1 MADNDFI
8 FLILGMTAGFL
19 AAAVVFYVIAAQF
32 LRFIFPDDSDTA
44 DAYAGAGGLKQFLRP
59 FAVYFKRH
67 GSNDF
72 VKQNVAAFSKRL
84 QQAGDFWGGLDAY
97 EILSAK
103 LSLGIAGFVLI
114 LFLCMS
120 AGLMPLLTLACSIM
134 AGIMLYVYP
143 SAALDSQAQDRQHK
157 FMRQLPAALDI
168 LRVAAEAGLDLFSSI
183 NYLNRIYV
191 PGPVKEEMELFQK
204 DVTFGKSTAEALN
217 SIAERIDMQ
226 EARSVFGS
234 LAQSIEMGTSISEML
249 CVTTQEMRKKMSL
262 HAQEEAQK
270 ATVKISFPLLLL
282 ILPGVF
288 IVLLGPIVY
297 KLTHSI
303 NM

>member
-1 MADNDFI
+1 MADKDLI
-8 FLILGMTAGFL
+8 FLILGVTAGFL
-19 AAAVVFYVIAAQF
+19 AATVLFYVIVAKF
-32 LRFIFPDDSDTA
+32 VYFIFPDDSA
-44 DAYAGAGGLKQFLRP
+44 ESYAGASGLKQMLQP
-59 FAVYFKRH
+59 FALYFKRH
-67 GSNDF
+67 GSSSF
-72 VKQNVAAFSKRL
+72 VKQNVETFSRRL
-84 QQAGDFWGGLDAY
+84 QQAGEFWGGLDAY

-103 LSLGIAGFVLI
+103 ISLGMLAFLLI
-114 LFLCMS
+114 LFFCLS
-120 AGLMPLLTLACSIM
+120 AGLMPLLTLVCSIM

-143 SAALDSQAQDRQHK
+143 SAALDSQAQERQRR

-191 PGPVKEEMELFQK
+191 PGPVKEEMSLFQK

-217 SIAERIDMQ
+217 AIADRIDLQ

-249 CVTTQEMRKKMSL
+249 CVTSQEMRKKMSL